1 MTSEKQGKAYGVLI
15 FFVVVLLLGAQFGL
29 QYMFRRSSEEL
40 VSLQSSVEDD
50 RNRLNSQ
57 MSLSSRYDAFQELV
71 RGHTGIERQFPVD
84 GAVLFQALNS
94 VMRDYN
100 IDFVN
105 AGSTVG
111 VQPGANFTLQIRFSG
126 QYYNLMKALAAIR
139 ESGFIM
145 RISELNVSAEGRGAV
160 NGTMSIISTAAQAQS

>member
-15 FFVVVLLLGAQFGL
+15 FFVVVLLLAAQFGL
-29 QYMFRRSSEEL
+29 QYMFKMSSEEL
-40 VSLQSSVEDD
+40 VFVQSSLSNDQRQLD
-50 RNRLNSQ
+50 TQ
-57 MSLSSRYDAFQELV
+57 MTLSSRYDIFHELAQGQV
-71 RGHTGIERQFPVD
+71 GADRQFPVN

-94 VMRDYN
+94 VMTDYH

-111 VQPGANFTLQIRFSG
+111 VQPGATFTLQIRFSG
-126 QYYNLMKALAAIR
+126 QYYDLIKALAAIR

-145 RISELNVSAEGRGAV
+145 RLSELNVNAEGDGIV
-160 NGTMSIISTAAQAQS
+160 NGTMSIISTAAQG

>member
-1 MTSEKQGKAYGVLI
+1 MTADKQSKAYGVLI
-15 FFVVVLLLGAQFGL
+15 FFVVVLLLAAQFGL
-29 QYMFRRSSEEL
+29 RYMFKQSSEEL
-40 VSLQSSVEDD
+40 VSLQTSLAGDK
-50 RNRLNSQ
+50 NHLNSQ
-57 MSLSSRYDAFQELV
+57 MSLSSRYDIFQELT
-71 RGHTGIERQFPVD
+71 RGHAGVERQFPVN
-84 GAVLFQALNS
+84 GALLFQALNH

-126 QYYNLMKALAAIR
+126 QYYNLIKALAAIR

-145 RISELNVSAEGRGAV
+145 RISELNVSAEGDGAV
-160 NGTMSIISTAAQAQS
+160 NGTMSIISTAARTES